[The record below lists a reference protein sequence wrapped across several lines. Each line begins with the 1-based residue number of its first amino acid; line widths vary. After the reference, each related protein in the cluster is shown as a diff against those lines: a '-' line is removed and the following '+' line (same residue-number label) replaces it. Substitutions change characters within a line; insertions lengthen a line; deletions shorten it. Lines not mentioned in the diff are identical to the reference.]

1 MIWKRQKINNKI
13 RKKAI
18 ESKAVTQS
26 TNEATQTEE
35 ISKTKNNPEKTN
47 KPRGKV
53 LKTTAKKQ
61 SQMEA
66 QNRKRK
72 IQMHRVVVHKN
83 EFSQQRKKGLYL
95 KMIQVLQ
102 QKTKKRR
109 GNLF

>member
-1 MIWKRQKINNKI
+1 M
-13 RKKAI
+13 
-18 ESKAVTQS
+18 TQS

-35 ISKTKNNPEKTN
+35 ITKTKNNPEKTN

-53 LKTTAKKQ
+53 LKTMAKNQ
-61 SQMEA
+61 SQTGT

-72 IQMHRVVVHKN
+72 NTNAQGGSAPKRVQSTK
-83 EFSQQRKKGLYL
+83 EKDLYL

-102 QKTKKRR
+102 QKMKRRR